1 MYITFERANELTI
14 QWKKTTCSYCG
25 LGCGLMIGIDS
36 GKVVDIKGMNGHPV
50 NDGMICTL
58 PANYLPIFEAEDRL
72 SNPMIRRGG
81 NHTPVSW
88 DEAINYVADGLKD
101 IIEKYG
107 PNSVALHMGATCLNE
122 EYYVANKFMK
132 AAIGTNNIECTTRL
146 CMSSSAMG
154 FISTIGADAP
164 PACYDDV
171 EKADLIFIA
180 GNNMAVSV
188 PAIFARICAAKRKNG
203 TKVIVVDPRVTETVS
218 IADIHLQIL
227 PGTDVALNNA
237 LAHVLFEEG
246 FIDEE
251 LVGEYAS
258 GLSDLKE
265 LLKEYSPLRAKQI
278 TGCSLAPYIIWRKK
292 VSNLIL

>member
-1 MYITFERANELTI
+1 MTI
-14 QWKKTTCSYCG
+14 EWKKTTCSYCG
-25 LGCGLMIGIDS
+25 LGCGLMVGLEG
-36 GKVVDIKGMNGHPV
+36 GKVVDIKGMKGHPV

-58 PANYLPIFEAEDRL
+58 PANYVPIFEAEGRL
-72 SNPMIRRGG
+72 SDPMIRRDGKLVPA
-81 NHTPVSW
+81 NW
-88 DEAINYVADGLKD
+88 DEAINHVADGLKE
-101 IIEKYG
+101 IIDKHG
-107 PNSVALHMGATCLNE
+107 PNSIALDMGATCLNE

-171 EKADLIFIA
+171 EESDLIFIA
-180 GNNMAVSV
+180 GNNMAISV
-188 PAIFARICAAKRKNG
+188 PAIFARVKAAKKKNG
-203 TKVIVVDPRVTETVS
+203 TKVIVVDPRKTETAS
-218 IADIHLQIL
+218 IADIHLQIQ

-246 FIDEE
+246 YVDEE

-258 GLSDLKE
+258 GLSDLKA
-265 LLKEYSPLRAKQI
+265 LVKEYTPLRAISNYRLPGRSDQRD
-278 TGCSLAPYIIWRKK
+278 CPPHWK
-292 VSNLIL
+292 V